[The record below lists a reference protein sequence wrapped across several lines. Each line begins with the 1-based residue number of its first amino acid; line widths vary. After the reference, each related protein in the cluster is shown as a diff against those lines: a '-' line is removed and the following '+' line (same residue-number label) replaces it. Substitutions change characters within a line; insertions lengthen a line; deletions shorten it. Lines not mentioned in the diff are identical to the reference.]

1 MLPSTPMK
9 SEIATIQSGL
19 RRVNYECKQHFSI
32 EMPWLRIALFTTVM
46 ALAGCAPLHSDLL
59 HKDRPMMAPQS
70 NSGMVIASLGYRN
83 GQGAINR
90 YLPTTSLEVTVPS
103 VSDPN
108 AKPLRV
114 TTTAYMRYYGAWGDQ
129 EVVRASADG
138 KRVLVGYSIPA
149 GHYRLGETTARLF
162 GFAEWRVTV
171 RASAAQQFTVEPG
184 EIVYIGSHELDS
196 STGNNWLGM
205 PIPAKAV
212 VRVLDEFEE
221 DKALLYRVRPELKS
235 APIRDAF
242 VDGGKVGAPMMAN
255 WPSTT
260 SLDSSRPEDVFD
272 RAVNARAASNA
283 LIKPQSQATTQQA
296 LPGSA
301 GPTSAPTAGTANMDD
316 LRGLR
321 PAK

>member
-1 MLPSTPMK
+1 MK
-9 SEIATIQSGL
+9 SDTTKKQGGL
-19 RRVNYECKQHFSI
+19 SQHNHECKRHFSVEI
-32 EMPWLRIALFTTVM
+32 PLLRIALFTTVM

-59 HKDRPMMAPQS
+59 PKDRPMMAPQS
-70 NSGMVIASLGYRN
+70 NSGMVIASLGYRY

-103 VSDPN
+103 LSDPD
-108 AKPLRV
+108 AKPLLV
-114 TTTAYMRYYGAWGDQ
+114 TTNAYMRYYGAWGDQ
-129 EVVRASADG
+129 EVVRASANG

-162 GFAEWRVTV
+162 GAAEWRVTV

-205 PIPAKAV
+205 PVPAKAV
-212 VRVLDEFEE
+212 VRVLDEFED

-255 WPSTT
+255 LPST
-260 SLDSSRPEDVFD
+260 SSPGSSRPEDVFD
-272 RAVNARAASNA
+272 RAVNARAAASA
-283 LIKPQSQATTQQA
+283 LIKPQSQATTQ
-296 LPGSA
+296 
-301 GPTSAPTAGTANMDD
+301 
-316 LRGLR
+316 
-321 PAK
+321 